1 MRRPNRCRYCIIV
14 LHADDNGQGGT
25 FALFSILKRQAE
37 LGKRGEVQTWHFT
50 AHIVVASVRQW
61 SRFATSA
68 QRSSDTLH

>member
-1 MRRPNRCRYCIIV
+1 MRMTTAR
-14 LHADDNGQGGT
+14 AGT

-61 SRFATSA
+61 SRLCHKRTKELRHSA
-68 QRSSDTLH
+68 LGQHDNFSTA